1 MIARVSHLSVVQ
13 KVYDFELYIY
23 DILEKFPRSER
34 YAMITRLKNTLR
46 ELIRRLIKA
55 GESDK
60 KKGHLKHAD
69 VYLLKK
75 NIETKFKQ
83 LREV

>member
-55 GESDK
+55 GKERAS
-60 KKGHLKHAD
+60 
-69 VYLLKK
+69 
-75 NIETKFKQ
+75 I
-83 LREV
+83 